1 MRQEARVLEVAYGR
15 NQIRSK
21 LNMKI
26 LLTILFNYLN
36 LKPVDLWVNEYDRE
50 LLRKY
55 FQAP

>member
-1 MRQEARVLEVAYGR
+1 MRQEARVLAVAYGR

-21 LNMKI
+21 LNTKI

-36 LKPVDLWVNEYDRE
+36 LKLADLWVNEYDHE
-50 LLRKY
+50 LLMKY